1 MPNPTTVPHPTER
14 ILEVCAASLESVMAA
29 KAGGAKR
36 IELCSALSEDGLTPS
51 YGMIEAARRLGPDRL
66 HVLIRPRGGDF
77 VYSEAEVECMI
88 DDIRIC
94 RTLGADGV
102 VIGALTEEGDI
113 DIEVCRR
120 LVEAAEGMQITFH
133 RAFDQCREPLKA
145 LKQIMALGCHRLL
158 TSGQAPTAMQGIPLI
173 NTLVSLVNTGFV
185 IMPGAGV
192 NEDNAAEILSKTGT
206 TEIHGS
212 LRSMTP
218 KGMETN
224 PEKVRTLIQRINEL

>member
-1 MPNPTTVPHPTER
+1 MPNPTSVPHPTER

-51 YGMIEAARRLGPDRL
+51 YGMIEAARRLGPERL

-77 VYSEAEVECMI
+77 VYSEAEVECMVC
-88 DDIRIC
+88 DIKVC
-94 RTLGADGV
+94 RTLGVDGV

-145 LKQIMALGCHRLL
+145 LKQIMTLGCHRLL